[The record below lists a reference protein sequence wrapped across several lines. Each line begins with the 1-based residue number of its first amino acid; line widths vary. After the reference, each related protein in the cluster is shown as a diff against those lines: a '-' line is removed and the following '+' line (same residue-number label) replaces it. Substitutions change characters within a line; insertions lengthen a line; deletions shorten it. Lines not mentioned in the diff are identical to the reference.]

1 MIYMSKKIIT
11 SKILHIISLLPFII
25 SFVFFLYFYISI
37 LIQNEDNAE
46 VGNAILMIIFLYY
59 GSICNAV
66 ALLFNIISFFLISKK
81 DIEVNSSLTKTKKKY
96 LIFIILIPILT
107 ILEIVL
113 LLYCH

>member
-1 MIYMSKKIIT
+1 MSKKIIT
-11 SKILHIISLLPFII
+11 SKMLHIISLLPFII

-37 LIQNEDNAE
+37 LIHNEDNAE

-81 DIEVNSSLTKTKKKY
+81 DIEVNSSLTKIKKKY